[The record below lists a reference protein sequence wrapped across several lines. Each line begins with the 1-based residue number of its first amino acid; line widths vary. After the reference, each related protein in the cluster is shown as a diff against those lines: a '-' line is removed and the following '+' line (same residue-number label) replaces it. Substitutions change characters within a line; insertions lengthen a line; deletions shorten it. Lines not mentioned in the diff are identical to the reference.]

1 MFGDVLF
8 FKKKEKEFYKEKCGT
23 VKKKINSKKR
33 YHKKSQLRKF
43 FKYV

>member
-1 MFGDVLF
+1 MFRDVLF

-23 VKKKINSKKR
+23 VKKTKSKKR

-43 FKYV
+43 FKCV